1 MAKKPQAKHTR
12 RAAQRRRSTP
22 RKLWASPTSQ
32 TRPAIKISEAILT
45 LAEPLLL
52 GKEFDVI
59 RSSYIWTVL
68 ASAPISFVFYLVK
81 RTR

>member
-1 MAKKPQAKHTR
+1 M
-12 RAAQRRRSTP
+12 
-22 RKLWASPTSQ
+22 
-32 TRPAIKISEAILT
+32 KISEAILT

-52 GKEFDVI
+52 GKEFYVI
-59 RSSYIWTVL
+59 RSSYIRTVL